1 MSKINNKEV
10 LTSGCKRALKIKDKV
25 ISKALMNIAKDAV
38 SVAVDSHNFD
48 NQTFNLEESYGY
60 AVFHNGIMIDQMV
73 EGASKGSQKAIDFL
87 ASYTSKKSWGLVVIA
102 GADYAANLQGYIRKT
117 DGLRSVAGDELDVLN
132 KSFTFVALESLSYIN
147 EH

>member
-73 EGASKGSQKAIDFL
+73 EGASEGSQKAIDFL
-87 ASYTSKKSWGLVVIA
+87 VSYTSTKSWELVVVA
-102 GADYAANLQGYIRKT
+102 GADYAANLQGYIRKS